1 MDDQRNQVLDTE
13 GDQHLLQQSVGGV
26 SMGNTVNLPVMIT
39 MQGNNGR
46 SDVLNPII
54 PQPFY
59 PVIQQYPYTNN
70 NTIPYNTDMASGT
83 GSISLSSVTP
93 NINISQVISLIT

>member
-1 MDDQRNQVLDTE
+1 
-13 GDQHLLQQSVGGV
+13 
-26 SMGNTVNLPVMIT
+26 MGNAVNLPVMIT
-39 MQGNNGR
+39 MQGNSGR
-46 SDVLNPII
+46 NDVLNPII

-70 NTIPYNTDMASGT
+70 NTIPYNTEIPNST

-93 NINISQVISLIT
+93 NINVSQVVDSLYCKWLYIGIGSYNKFDSLRQF